1 MEGREIG
8 IAGFTSLVS
17 ISSLR
22 GPGNDLITDLKPMK
36 ERACISISGLT
47 TICWWF
53 VLFIALSISM
63 VAPAATTGFT
73 QTGSG
78 PYNYSDTNNWLGGT
92 INGLWDSSLVLA
104 ANQTITFSAD
114 MVLTTGL
121 TFNQGGNFT
130 VSLTSSSATTR
141 TLTLGGDVVM
151 TTASVN
157 LGNSGNKLNVSL
169 GGVTRGIS
177 IAGNTLDVFNAI
189 SNGAIFKSGSG
200 TLRLETSNPF
210 NGGLIIANGSTVAK
224 NTGALG
230 NNGSGTVY
238 LGDTMGAANADLSLG
253 VSGVFNNPLV
263 VQAGNSGL
271 AQLDNYVNY
280 SPTWAG
286 AITLNNDLTLST
298 AANGNSLTV
307 SGKISGSGALNLSSG
322 GSPIILTG
330 TNTYSG
336 PTYLLSG
343 TLILNNKGSLTSP
356 WLSLGGGAMLD
367 VSGLSSTFVL
377 GASQTL
383 SNSSTATGLLKGS
396 LRTSNGIV
404 EVSFDGTTP
413 VFTITNGTLTLSTNT
428 VFRIHNTVPFAPGIY
443 PLITLLSGGSVAGVV
458 PAVTFKRGTGHL
470 QISGGELDLVVDAV
484 ASGPQTFHV
493 SPSGSDSSGDG
504 SIGNPWQTVA
514 KARDYLD
521 ANIYQTGEI
530 TVYLR
535 GGRYELTNTLAFGT
549 ANSGENGYYITY
561 RAYPGETPTIS
572 GGKRVTGW
580 APVPGQPCWVANVP
594 TNAGFAGYFRQLYV
608 NGVRAE
614 RARSDWLPATNYLL
628 DPLNANTCNGV
639 VFATNSGLKAYS
651 NLSDLRLLHI
661 VNFKIDEFP
670 VTGMATN
677 PVSGL
682 LEARLQQPYCQARYS
697 YSGGP
702 PTNYTWRA
710 TDPWMVVNAFEE
722 LDEPGEWYLNR
733 ATRQL
738 YYYPYSYENM
748 STAVAYAPVVET
760 LVSLNG
766 DSTSNKVQNIR
777 FQGITFEHG
786 NWFFPRDYYIGGC
799 QAELLFNAAPTNGSI
814 GYNYAVPGE
823 IMLINTLGIQFLGNT
838 IQHQGGCG
846 IHTYDGARDTLVQGN
861 IFYDLTGAAVLGG
874 NWGDISELCTNT
886 VIVDN
891 LIRDIGMDFMAATLV
906 DNLAN
911 NSFQVVH
918 NDMADSQY
926 MGFHERNTVI
936 LLPTDQGNV
945 VVASN
950 RIALVMGGARYGVCD
965 GGSIYSF
972 GVFPNSLVTANDIYD
987 LNQPSAITGP
997 VRGLYEDEYSYGW
1010 TWSSNVIRSVLPG
1023 LVGCGW
1029 VGKNTNYAKINVAI
1043 GNFTDA
1049 TAVST
1054 SGLASN
1060 ISYTTFP
1067 LGQPPSAAQTI
1078 MAAAGLEPAY
1088 TNLLSRIYSGTNL
1101 ALGKYAW
1108 ASSTW
1113 GAGYAASN
1121 AVNWT
1126 YNNYWRS
1133 ASNDTNS
1140 WWAVDLGAPYVIQ
1153 RLEVA
1158 PRIDLDDP
1166 AARQDFQVQG
1176 ANNSNFVGFAVLS
1189 EQNDTPFAY
1198 KAPNLRNSWIKYLN
1212 NPNGYRYLRVQK
1224 TSGWNLSFSEFQAY
1238 GYLVS
1243 TNTGRLVWD
1252 GGASGGV
1259 TDGSGEWNA
1268 PNQWWNGSWNQAW
1281 ADYNDAVIGNTNGAA
1296 GLITVT
1302 GASPILNSLTFNAA
1316 DSGVYI
1322 VSGNT
1327 LQLAG
1332 TTSPSVTANADAI
1345 VANNLVAAGTFLKNG
1360 TAMLTLAGSNT
1371 FAADVTVAAGILKA
1385 AHVVALG
1392 GTNNV
1397 VINTGAT
1404 ADINGQSLNSG
1415 TKAIVVGGDGVGG
1428 NGAIINTGGGQGS
1441 AFSNLVM
1448 TADTTIGTESQI
1460 TLRNSFSTP
1469 GLGLDMGGH
1478 TLTKIG
1484 AGVLSLTT
1492 AASGC
1497 LTNPGNMVVN
1507 AGTLQFGFSFPN
1519 KTLAPGQSNCTV
1531 MVKGGAILDIYKSS
1545 ANMTYNLV
1553 MQDRATLSF
1562 SGYSN
1567 TGSLNGP
1574 MIIGGTVAF
1583 LMNTN
1588 GFYQGHITGTGS
1600 LLKTGLG
1607 TLTLIGTNDYAGN
1620 TTLSN
1625 GTLVIQQPG
1634 LATNA
1639 IVVVA
1644 TGAKLQLNFTGTNQ
1658 VGGLSFNGTNQ
1669 PAGVHNSSTDPA
1681 FLAGPGSLLA
1691 AASIPTIPTNLFW
1704 SVGNNSLTLS
1714 WPSNYLGWVLQAQT
1728 NTLTMGLNNASN
1740 AWFDQPGTAA
1750 VNSTNLLIAATNP
1763 AVFYRLRHP

>member
-1 MEGREIG
+1 MKQKNVSLGRHSLPAICRQ
-8 IAGFTSLVS
+8 AG
-17 ISSLR
+17 
-22 GPGNDLITDLKPMK
+22 
-36 ERACISISGLT
+36 C
-47 TICWWF
+47 
-53 VLFIALSISM
+53 FIAACLCLAAS
-63 VAPAATTGFT
+63 AATTGFN
-73 QTGSG
+73 QTGTG
-78 PYNYSDTNNWLGGT
+78 PYDYNATTNWVGGT
-92 INGLWDSSLVLA
+92 ISGLWDTSLVLA

-114 MVLTTGL
+114 TVLTTGL

-130 VSLTSSSATTR
+130 VSLTSVNTTTR
-141 TLTLGGDVVM
+141 TLTLGGDVAM

-157 LGNSGNKLNVSL
+157 LGNSANKINLNL
-169 GGVTRGIS
+169 GGVTRGFS

-200 TLRLETSNPF
+200 ILRLETSNPF
-210 NGGLIIANGSTVAK
+210 ASGLTLASGSVVAK
-224 NTGALG
+224 ASGALG

-238 LGDTMGAANADLSLG
+238 LGDTTGAANADLGLG
-253 VSGVFNNPLV
+253 VGGVFNNTLA
-263 VQAGNSGL
+263 VQAGNSGS

-286 AITLNNDLTLST
+286 GITLNHDLTLST
-298 AANGNSLTV
+298 AANANSLTV
-307 SGKISGSGALNLSSG
+307 SGNISGTGALTVSSG
-322 GSPIILTG
+322 GSPIILSG

-336 PTYLLSG
+336 PTWIASG
-343 TLILNNKGSLTSP
+343 TLMLSNRGSLASP
-356 WLSLGGGAMLD
+356 LLSVGGGARLD
-367 VSGLSSTFVL
+367 VSGLSSAFVL
-377 GASQTL
+377 GASQVL
-383 SNSSTATGLLKGS
+383 SNNAAATALLKGN

-404 EVSFDGTTP
+404 AVSFDGSTP
-413 VFTITNGTLTLSTNT
+413 VFMVTNGTLTLSTNT
-428 VFRIHNTVPFAPGIY
+428 VFRISNNIPLAPGTY
-443 PLITLLSGGSVAGVV
+443 PLVTLLSGGSVAGVV

-470 QISGGELDLVVDAV
+470 QISGGELDLVVDQV
-484 ASGPQTFHV
+484 ASGPQAFYV

-521 ANIYQTGEI
+521 ANVYQTGEI

-535 GGRYELTNTLAFGT
+535 GGRYELANTLAFGT
-549 ANSGENGYYITY
+549 ANSGANGHYITY
-561 RAYPGETPTIS
+561 QAYPGETPTIS

-580 APVPGQPCWVANVP
+580 TQVPGQPYWVASVP
-594 TNAGFAGYFRQLYV
+594 TNAGFADYFRQLYV

-614 RARSDWLPATNYLL
+614 RARSDWISPAGYLL
-628 DPLNANTCNGV
+628 DPLNTNTCNGMR
-639 VFATNSGLKAYS
+639 FATNSGLKAYS

-661 VNFKIDEFP
+661 VNFKVDEFP
-670 VTGMATN
+670 VTGLTTNAT
-677 PVSGL
+677 SGL
-682 LEARLQQPYCQARYS
+682 VQVSLQQPYCQARYS

-733 ATRQL
+733 ATQQV

-748 STAVAYAPVVET
+748 NTAVVYAPVVET

-766 DSTSNKVQNIR
+766 DSRSNKVQNLR

-823 IMLINTLGIQFLGNT
+823 IMLLNTLGIQFLGNT
-838 IQHQGGCG
+838 IQHQGSCG
-846 IHTYDGARDTLVQGN
+846 IQTYDGARNTLVQGN
-861 IFYDLTGAAVLGG
+861 IFYDLTGASVLGG

-886 VIVDN
+886 VIADN
-891 LIRDIGMDFMAATLV
+891 VIRDIGMDFMAATLV
-906 DNLAN
+906 DDLAHN
-911 NSFQVVH
+911 GFQVVH

-926 MGFHERNTVI
+926 MGFHERNTVV
-936 LLPTDQGNV
+936 LLPTGQGNI

-972 GVFPNSLVTANDIYD
+972 GVFPNSVVVANDIYD

-997 VRGLYEDEYSYGW
+997 VRGLYQDEYSYGW
-1010 TWSSNVIRSVLPG
+1010 TWSSNVIRQVLPG
-1023 LVGCGW
+1023 LTGCGW
-1029 VGKNTNYAKINVAI
+1029 VGDNTNYPLINVAI

-1060 ISYTTFP
+1060 IAYTTFP
-1067 LGQPPSAAQTI
+1067 LGQPPAAAQAI

-1113 GAGYAASN
+1113 AAGYAASN
-1121 AVNWT
+1121 AVNWN
-1126 YNNYWRS
+1126 YGNYWGS

-1140 WWAVDLGAPYVIQ
+1140 WWAVDLGAPYAIQ
-1153 RLEVA
+1153 RLEIA

-1166 AARQDFQVQG
+1166 TARQDFQVQG
-1176 ANNSNFVGFAVLS
+1176 ANNSSFTNYAVLS

-1198 KAPNLRNSWIKYLN
+1198 KQTNLRNSWIKYLN

-1224 TSGWNLSFSEFQAY
+1224 TIGWNLSFSEFQAY
-1238 GYLVS
+1238 GYALS
-1243 TNTGRLVWD
+1243 TNAARLVWD
-1252 GGASGGV
+1252 AGASGGV

-1268 PNQWWNGSWNQAW
+1268 PNQWWNGTSGQAW
-1281 ADYNDAVIGNTNGAA
+1281 ADYSDAVIGNTNGAA

-1302 GASPILNSLTFNAA
+1302 GASPMLNSLTFNAA
-1316 DSGVYI
+1316 GSGTYI
-1322 VSGNT
+1322 LSGNT

-1332 TTSPSVTANADAI
+1332 TTSTTVTATADTT
-1345 VANNLVAAGTFLKNG
+1345 VTNNLVAAGAFLKNG
-1360 TAMLTLAGSNT
+1360 AATLTLAGSNSI
-1371 FAADVTVAAGILKA
+1371 AGDVTVAAGILKA
-1385 AHVVALG
+1385 AQLVALG

-1404 ADINGQSLNSG
+1404 VDINGQSLNSG
-1415 TKAIVVGGDGVGG
+1415 AKAIVVGGDGVGG

-1448 TADTTIGTESQI
+1448 TADTTIGAASQI

-1484 AGVLSLTT
+1484 ASILSLTT

-1497 LTNPGNMVVN
+1497 LTNPGNMVVT
-1507 AGTLQFGFSFPN
+1507 AGTLQLGFSFPN
-1519 KTLAPGQSNCTV
+1519 KALAPGQSNCTV
-1531 MVKGGAILDIYKSS
+1531 TVNGGATLDIYKSS
-1545 ANMTYNLV
+1545 ANMMYNLA
-1553 MQDRATLSF
+1553 MLDGATLSF

-1567 TGSLNGP
+1567 TGSLYGP
-1574 MIIGGTVAF
+1574 MTIGGTVTF

-1588 GFYQGHITGTGS
+1588 GLYQGHITGTGS
-1600 LLKTGLG
+1600 SLKTGPG
-1607 TLTLIGTNDYAGN
+1607 TLTLTGTNDYAGN
-1620 TTLSN
+1620 TTVSN
-1625 GTLVIQQPG
+1625 GTLVIQQPT
-1634 LATNA
+1634 LAANA
-1639 IVVVA
+1639 TVA
-1644 TGAKLQLNFTGTNQ
+1644 VAAGAKLQLNFTGTNQ
-1658 VGGLSFNGTNQ
+1658 VGGLSFNGINQ
-1669 PAGVHNSSTDPA
+1669 PAGVHNSLTDPA

-1691 AASIPTIPTNLFW
+1691 TVSIPMAPTKLSW
-1704 SVGNNSLTLS
+1704 SVSKNFLTLS
-1714 WPSNYLGWVLQAQT
+1714 WPSNYLGWLLQVQT
-1728 NTLTMGLNNASN
+1728 NSLTTGLTTNWVVVPGSSAVTTTNFPMG
-1740 AWFDQPGTAA
+1740 G
-1750 VNSTNLLIAATNP
+1750 TNP
-1763 AVFYRLRHP
+1763 AVFYRLMYQP

>member
-1 MEGREIG
+1 MV
-8 IAGFTSLVS
+8 IAS
-17 ISSLR
+17 
-22 GPGNDLITDLKPMK
+22 
-36 ERACISISGLT
+36 CICLAAS
-47 TICWWF
+47 
-53 VLFIALSISM
+53 
-63 VAPAATTGFT
+63 AATTGFN

-78 PYNYSDTNNWLGGT
+78 PYNYNDTNNWGSGT

-104 ANQTITFSAD
+104 ANQSVTFSAD
-114 MVLTTGL
+114 TVLTTGL

-130 VSLTSSSATTR
+130 LSLASTNTTTR
-141 TLTLGGDVVM
+141 TLTLGGDVAM

-157 LGNSGNKLNVSL
+157 LGNSANKLNINL
-169 GGVTRGIS
+169 GGFTRGFS
-177 IAGNTLDVFNAI
+177 IAGNTLDAFNAI
-189 SNGAIFKSGSG
+189 TNGAIFKSGSG

-210 NGGLIIANGSTVAK
+210 AGGLTIASGSVVAK

-230 NNGSGTVY
+230 NNGSGAVY
-238 LGDTMGAANADLSLG
+238 LGDTTGASDSYVSLG
-253 VSGVFNNPLV
+253 TSGVFSNPLV
-263 VQAGNSGL
+263 VQSGNSGS

-286 AITLNNDLTLST
+286 GIILNNDLTLST
-298 AANGNSLTV
+298 AANANTLTV
-307 SGKISGSGALNLSSG
+307 SGNISGSGALNVSSG
-322 GSPIILTG
+322 GSPIIFTG
-330 TNTYSG
+330 TNIYSG
-336 PTYLLSG
+336 PTYILSG
-343 TLILNNKGSLTSP
+343 TLALSNKGSLASP
-356 WLSLGGGAMLD
+356 LLSVGAGAMLD
-367 VSGLSSTFVL
+367 VSGLSSIFTL
-377 GASQTL
+377 GSGQTL
-383 SNSSTATGLLKGS
+383 SNSANATAFLKGN

-404 EVSFDGTTP
+404 EVSFDGSTP
-413 VFTITNGTLTLSTNT
+413 VFVVTNGTLTLSTNT
-428 VFRIHNTVPFAPGIY
+428 VFRVHNIVPLASGTY
-443 PLITLLSGGSVAGVV
+443 PLITKLGGGSVAGVV

-470 QISGGELDLVVDAV
+470 QISSGGLDLVVDVV
-484 ASGPQTFHV
+484 ALGSQTFYV

-521 ANIYQTGEI
+521 ANVYQTGEI

-535 GGRYELTNTLAFGT
+535 GGRYELTNTLTFGT
-549 ANSGENGYYITY
+549 ANSGANGYYITY
-561 RAYPGETPTIS
+561 RAYQGETTTLS

-580 APVPGQPCWVANVP
+580 TQVPGQPYWVASVP
-594 TNAGFAGYFRQLYV
+594 TNSGFADYFRQLYV

-614 RARSDWLPATNYLL
+614 RARSDWIPATNYLL
-628 DPLNANTCNGV
+628 DPVNTNTCNGV
-639 VFATNSGLKAYS
+639 AFATNSGLKAYS

-670 VTGMATN
+670 VTGMTTN

-682 LEARLQQPYCQARYS
+682 IEATLQQPYCQARYS

-748 STAVAYAPVVET
+748 TTAMVYAPVVET
-760 LVSLNG
+760 LVSLTG

-786 NWFFPRDYYIGGC
+786 NWFFPRNYYIGGC

-823 IMLINTLGIQFLGNT
+823 IMLINTLGIQFLNNT

-846 IHTYDGARDTLVQGN
+846 IQTYDGARNTLVQGN
-861 IFYDLTGAAVLGG
+861 IFYDLTGASVLGG
-874 NWGDISELCTNT
+874 NWGNINELCTNT
-886 VIVDN
+886 VVADN
-891 LIRDIGMDFMAATLV
+891 VIRDIGMDFMAATLV
-906 DNLAN
+906 DNLAGN
-911 NSFQVVH
+911 GFQVVH

-926 MGFHERNTVI
+926 MGFHERNTVS
-936 LLPTDQGNV
+936 LLPTGQGNI

-972 GVFPNSLVTANDIYD
+972 GVFLNSIVTANDIYD

-1010 TWSSNVIRSVLPG
+1010 TWSSNVVRQVLPG
-1023 LVGCGW
+1023 LTGCGW
-1029 VGKNTNYAKINVAI
+1029 VGKNTNYPLINVAI

-1067 LGQPPSAAQTI
+1067 LGQPPATAQAI

-1088 TNLLSRIYSGTNL
+1088 TNLLNRIYSGTNL

-1113 GAGYAASN
+1113 AAGYAASN
-1121 AVNWT
+1121 AVNWN
-1126 YNNYWRS
+1126 YSNYWRS
-1133 ASNDTNS
+1133 AANDTNC

-1153 RLEVA
+1153 RLEIA

-1176 ANNSNFVGFAVLS
+1176 ANNSNFVGCVVLS
-1189 EQNDTPFAY
+1189 EQNDTPFAW
-1198 KAPNLRNSWIKYLN
+1198 KQANLRNSWIKYLN

-1224 TSGWNLSFSEFQAY
+1224 TSGWNLSLSEFQAY
-1238 GYLVS
+1238 GYAFS
-1243 TNTGRLVWD
+1243 TNAARLVWD
-1252 GGASGGV
+1252 GGATGGV
-1259 TDGSGEWNA
+1259 TDGSGEWNS

-1281 ADYNDAVIGNTNGAA
+1281 ADYSDAVIGNTNGAA

-1302 GASPILNSLTFNAA
+1302 GASPILNSLTFNPAG
-1316 DSGVYI
+1316 SGTYI
-1322 VSGNT
+1322 LSGNT

-1332 TTSPSVTANADAI
+1332 TSSTTVTANADAI
-1345 VANNLVAAGTFLKNG
+1345 VTNNLVAAGAFLENG
-1360 TAMLTLAGSNT
+1360 AGTLTLAGSNS
-1371 FAADVTVAAGILKA
+1371 FAGDVTVAAGILKA
-1385 AHVVALG
+1385 AQVVALG

-1404 ADINGQSLNSG
+1404 VDINGQSLNSG
-1415 TKAIVVGGDGVGG
+1415 AKAIVVDGDGVGG

-1448 TADTTIGTESQI
+1448 TADTTIGTASQI

-1484 AGVLSLTT
+1484 ANMLSLTT

-1497 LTNPGNMVVN
+1497 LTNPGNIVVN

-1519 KTLAPGQSNCTV
+1519 NALAPGQSNCTV
-1531 MVKGGAILDIYKSS
+1531 TIYSGSLLDIYKST
-1545 ANMTYNLV
+1545 ANMTYNIVLSNG
-1553 MQDRATLSF
+1553 ATMSW
-1562 SGYSN
+1562 SGTTN
-1567 TGSLNGP
+1567 TGNLQGNLTLNG
-1574 MIIGGTVAF
+1574 TNTF

-1588 GFYQGHITGTGS
+1588 GVYKGVIGGLGS
-1600 LLKTGLG
+1600 LVKAGPAS
-1607 TLTLIGTNDYAGN
+1607 LTLAATNTYYGN
-1620 TTLSN
+1620 TTVNAGMLILKTPSIASNSTVAVSN
-1625 GTLVIQQPG
+1625 GAVLQLAFT
-1634 LATNA
+1634 ATN
-1639 IVVVA
+1639 
-1644 TGAKLQLNFTGTNQ
+1644 QLKALTLNG
-1658 VGGLSFNGTNQ
+1658 VGQ
-1669 PAGVHNSSTDPA
+1669 PAGIYNSNTSPS
-1681 FLAGPGSLLA
+1681 FLIGPGSLQVVRQ
-1691 AASIPTIPTNLFW
+1691 IPTTPTNLFY
-1704 SVGNNSLTLS
+1704 SVSSGMLTLS
-1714 WPSNYLGWVLQAQT
+1714 WPSNYLGWSLQVQT
-1728 NTLTMGLNNASN
+1728 NSLTTGL
-1740 AWFDQPGTAA
+1740 
-1750 VNSTNLLIAATNP
+1750 STNWAVVPGSSVVTTTNVLLGGTNP
-1763 AVFYRLRHP
+1763 SVFYRLMYQP